1 MSQTVYK
8 VSRDC
13 QDDDCDEAAERG
25 GEEEGGGGE
34 RGASCP
40 GHRCHHHI
48 DVLLLLPIGI
58 IIGKRG
64 APCPGFQK

>member
-34 RGASCP
+34 RGASCS
-40 GHRCHHHI
+40 GFHMSSNCH
-48 DVLLLLPIGI
+48 VSSYLSVT
-58 IIGKRG
+58 K
-64 APCPGFQK
+64 